1 MEEWLHHA
9 AFVVSIRKPGVDG
22 YFRYFPRL
30 MLGLLLRVGHSEM
43 DHCRSRK
50 KGIYMTSDNFGDN
63 MFFRRGLQLGA
74 MRLRLAT
81 NSPYVK
87 TTVVV
92 KGTC

>member
-1 MEEWLHHA
+1 MA
-9 AFVVSIRKPGVDG
+9 ASCCSCCTHSETRRRWVLAVFSKIDVGVLFKL
-22 YFRYFPRL
+22 FR
-30 MLGLLLRVGHSEM
+30 VEHSEM

-81 NSPYVK
+81 NSM
-87 TTVVV
+87 
-92 KGTC
+92 